1 VWTWIFIVVG
11 YVAMLF
17 VFHLMGG
24 FWAAGNAISDWG
36 RRSSAKRRAAVERRI
51 GLR

>member
-1 VWTWIFIVVG
+1 MWTWIFIGAG

-17 VFHLMGG
+17 VFNLLGG
-24 FWAAGNAISDWG
+24 FVGAGNAISDWG